1 MKRGWIALAL
11 PVVWAAGC
19 GAPGGV
25 WRGTVLNAPAAG
37 RRWGSVVP
45 RIPLRAADGEAT
57 TLEAVVGPLCIVG
70 FVDAAEP
77 DAWTPR
83 AGLAG
88 LARRMALDHVSVVQ
102 IAVPPD
108 GDLPAGA
115 VGVEDEPPGNL
126 LLLADPGRVAW
137 EAFGRPEPGTL
148 MVVDDDRMIRRTGR
162 LEDPLLVVIKARS
175 LARELE
181 REQTEWWREG
191 LDRD

>member
-1 MKRGWIALAL
+1 MKRGWIVLAL

-25 WRGTVLNAPAAG
+25 WRGTVLGAPAVD
-37 RRWGSVVP
+37 RRRGSVVP
-45 RIPLRAADGEAT
+45 RIPLRGADGEAT
-57 TLEAVVGPLCIVG
+57 TLEAVGGPLCIVG
-70 FVDAAEP
+70 FVDAAES

-88 LARRMALDHVSVVQ
+88 LARRMALDDVPVVQ
-102 IAVPPD
+102 IVVPPGGEPPD
-108 GDLPAGA
+108 GA
-115 VGVEDEPPGNL
+115 VSVEDEPPGNMV
-126 LLLADPGRVAW
+126 LLADPGRVAW

-148 MVVDDDRMIRRTGR
+148 MVLDDDRMIRRTGR
-162 LEDPLLVVIKARS
+162 LAEPLLVIIKARS
-175 LARELE
+175 LARQLE